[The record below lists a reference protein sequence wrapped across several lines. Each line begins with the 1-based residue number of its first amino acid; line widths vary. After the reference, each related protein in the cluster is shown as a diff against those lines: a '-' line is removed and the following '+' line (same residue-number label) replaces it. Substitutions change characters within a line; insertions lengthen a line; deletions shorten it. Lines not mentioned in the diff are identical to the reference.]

1 MSRIRTLF
9 LGTPEIARVC
19 LENLIR
25 DEHFEVVAVVTQPD
39 RPAGRSLKLM
49 PSPVKKFVEPLGIP
63 CYSPER
69 ADSVEFLEVLREIG
83 AEVAVVVAFGQ
94 ILRTPFL
101 DMFPSKVVNLHAS
114 LLPRW
119 RGAAPIQ
126 RALMAGDPE
135 TGVSLQIMVPKLDA
149 GPVIGS
155 RRFLIEDSMGA
166 AEVFERVQSL
176 GGDLLSVD
184 LMDYLRGNLYPVAQD
199 ESMVTLAPKI
209 KNEEAEIDWS
219 RSARTVFNLIRGLSL
234 SPVAF
239 TLADDGK
246 RVKIHR
252 SRVLVEEGHHDDGA
266 IGAGGAG
273 GNAVAGEILNISVDG
288 IDVACG
294 EGVLRLTKL
303 QMESRVAMLAEEFV
317 KGCAWKKGQRL
328 GRSI

>member
-9 LGTPEIARVC
+9 LGTPEIARFC

-63 CYSPER
+63 CFTPER
-69 ADSVEFLEVLREIG
+69 ADSPEFLETLKEVG

-94 ILRTPFL
+94 ILRQGFL
-101 DMFPSKVVNLHAS
+101 DLFPQKVVNLHAS

-126 RALMAGDPE
+126 RALMTGDKE

-155 RRFLIEDSMGA
+155 RKFAIEDSMTA
-166 AEVFERVQSL
+166 IEIFEKVQVM

-184 LMDYLRGNLYPVAQD
+184 LMDYLRGNLSAVAQD
-199 ESMVTLAPKI
+199 DSLVTLAPKI
-209 KNEEAEIDWS
+209 KNEEAEIKWS
-219 RSARTVFNLIRGLSL
+219 GSARSVFNLIRGLAL

-239 TLADDGK
+239 TLYEGK
-246 RVKIHR
+246 RVKVHR
-252 SRVLVEEGHHDDGA
+252 SQVLSEAGTRGEPGQILELSSDG
-266 IGAGGAG
+266 
-273 GNAVAGEILNISVDG
+273 V
-288 IDVACG
+288 DVACG
-294 EGVLRLTKL
+294 SGVLRLTRL
-303 QMESRVAMLAEEFV
+303 QLESRVAMGAEEFV
-317 KGCAWKKGQRL
+317 KGCGWKVGQKL
-328 GRSI
+328 G